1 MHLDCQFVLPA
12 MKQQPDAQ
20 DAFSFAVVDHK
31 GAKIQLGKGDVQM
44 TVPAGCLE
52 KGTEELVT
60 VSVASSPSEFSDG
73 EERESVI
80 TPTVQCTPTDLQP
93 KEAIKVSLP
102 HNINPARVNDGT
114 TLILCTRDK
123 NGELESRSSDAASN
137 VSCFVD
143 PL

>member
-1 MHLDCQFVLPA
+1 
-12 MKQQPDAQ
+12 MKQQPGAQ
-20 DAFSFAVVDHK
+20 DAFSFDVVDHK
-31 GAKIQLGKGDVQM
+31 GAKIQLGKGDVQV

-52 KGTEELVT
+52 KDNKELVT
-60 VSVASSPSEFSDG
+60 VSVASSPFEFSDG
-73 EERESVI
+73 EEKESVI
-80 TPTVQCTPTDLQP
+80 TPTVQCTPADLQL

-114 TLILCTRDK
+114 PLILCTRDK
-123 NGELESRSSDAASN
+123 NGELDDDN